1 MTSEPAPTEETPD
14 PIPADQPY
22 APYAPYAS
30 TRPASR
36 WGHTLIPIPIQR
48 QDQDTTPRGSS
59 RLPQA

>member
-30 TRPASR
+30 HAPGLAL
-36 WGHTLIPIPIQR
+36 GPYPY
-48 QDQDTTPRGSS
+48 PY
-59 RLPQA
+59 P